1 MITAHLPGYPCPAQG
16 LGADCAHCPLQGIKG
31 GQKCYVCWQPVPLH
45 DSAVVNIIKR
55 DKKTL
60 RTGSKCSAVYRCIYV
75 FVFVYRLII
84 PENSNKIISLYLE

>member
-55 DKKTL
+55 DKNKH
-60 RTGSKCSAVYRCIYV
+60 
-75 FVFVYRLII
+75 FVLVPNVVLFTVAYMF
-84 PENSNKIISLYLE
+84 SYLYTD